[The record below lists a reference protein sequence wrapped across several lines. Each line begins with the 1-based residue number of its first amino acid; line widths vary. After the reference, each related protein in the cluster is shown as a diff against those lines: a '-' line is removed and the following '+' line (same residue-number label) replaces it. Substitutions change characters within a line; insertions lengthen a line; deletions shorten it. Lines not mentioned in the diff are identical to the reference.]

1 MDNQHRQSNALLAWS
16 WLKTS
21 LFVWILSTSIY
32 LWQISRPFPPLET
45 SHQWSLWKS
54 VEINPQRQLFS
65 FNNYL
70 KAITFSDDNQ
80 HGWAVGYKGT
90 ILSTTNSGHN
100 WHRETTNTSESLR
113 ALYFHTDAQHGWA
126 VGQGGAIIAT
136 VDGGKTWNS
145 QISNTN
151 IWLFSIK
158 FHIDALQGWAVGYN
172 GTILAT
178 TDGGRNWTFQ
188 DSGTKNLLRSVS
200 FLPDGQHGWAVGD
213 NGTIISTNN
222 AGKTWFTQNS
232 NSSKWLY
239 SICILA
245 DGLHGWTIGDEGTIV
260 ATIDGGSTWYPQR
273 SNTTQK
279 LNSVHF
285 DSNGQLGWA
294 VGNEGV
300 IISTNDGGKNWY
312 AQVSNT
318 ELGLNDIH
326 FSNDKKHGWVVGD
339 GNVILIT
346 ADGGN
351 HWQYAESYSRIP
363 APWYWITVL
372 LSAWLLWQAWRR
384 SPEQKFRDSI
394 ADMAASDAE
403 IRLASE
409 DRLEFIGLARGISR
423 FLRNAETRPPLTL
436 AITGDWG
443 SGKSSLMQLVCADL
457 RASGHR
463 PIWFNAWHH
472 QKEEHLFAALLGA
485 VYAQAVPS
493 LWSWQGVNFRLRLLW
508 LRSKQH
514 FGVLMLVV
522 MAVTI
527 ALVVSL
533 PALQQGKFKD
543 ISDNFASLQQ
553 WGAPVLAGLT
563 ALFAL
568 WKGMRP
574 FGVNPALLLTRLRD
588 NMSLRAASA
597 QNDFRAQFARQF
609 GELVQALPYRLVLVI
624 DDLDRCRPTAVLD
637 VMETVNYLTSAGEC
651 FVIFGMASE
660 RMQAALGLAF
670 KDIAA
675 ELVQMEGGVHLSE
688 ANADTALMKRRGY
701 AADYLQK
708 LVNIEIKVPDTH
720 DQPVHQL
727 LATPEA
733 APRQRV
739 LSVYQDLKK
748 LSPLFAVGIAIA
760 AGLWVAN
767 WWQPQA
773 QAPAPVMAVQP
784 VMAQSA
790 VLPAP
795 APVSLPEVIEPQR
808 KERPASAATV
818 QAGETTSVGTML
830 AWLGAAM
837 LPLLAVGVLVLVKL
851 LRRSRLVT
859 RDSQNFRDA
868 LAIWTGVVA
877 AKRSTPRAIKRFG
890 NRLRYLA
897 MLQQGE
903 LKDETLAESLR
914 AWLRSKLQRTAAT
927 APPPPV
933 DTLAEHQLIAMGAF
947 YEVMGAEWKVLI
959 NQALETNWETFLEER
974 KDHLEYALRTAIAA
988 HQTKFNC
995 PWPPSPAEIAVFE
1008 KLLSGVRLAGDP
1020 QPIKV
1025 APEENNSMSGAMPAE
1040 SVEQ

>member
-1 MDNQHRQSNALLAWS
+1 MGCR
-16 WLKTS
+16 
-21 LFVWILSTSIY
+21 
-32 LWQISRPFPPLET
+32 
-45 SHQWSLWKS
+45 
-54 VEINPQRQLFS
+54 
-65 FNNYL
+65 
-70 KAITFSDDNQ
+70 
-80 HGWAVGYKGT
+80 
-90 ILSTTNSGHN
+90 
-100 WHRETTNTSESLR
+100 
-113 ALYFHTDAQHGWA
+113 YF
-126 VGQGGAIIAT
+126 
-136 VDGGKTWNS
+136 
-145 QISNTN
+145 
-151 IWLFSIK
+151 
-158 FHIDALQGWAVGYN
+158 Y
-172 GTILAT
+172 
-178 TDGGRNWTFQ
+178 
-188 DSGTKNLLRSVS
+188 
-200 FLPDGQHGWAVGD
+200 PDGKSGWAVGD
-213 NGTIISTNN
+213 GGTVLNTSDD
-222 AGKTWFTQNS
+222 GKTWAEKNIGTSQQ
-232 NSSKWLY
+232 LR
-239 SICILA
+239 SIYFKP
-245 DGLHGWTIGDEGTIV
+245 DGLHGWIV
-260 ATIDGGSTWYPQR
+260 GEDGAIFATEDGGETWSPQT
-273 SNTTQK
+273 SNTKQF
-279 LNSVHF
+279 LLSVHF
-285 DSNGQLGWA
+285 IPDTQRGWI
-294 VGNEGV
+294 VGSGNT
-300 IISTNDGGKNWY
+300 ILTTTDGGK
-312 AQVSNT
+312 
-318 ELGLNDIH
+318 
-326 FSNDKKHGWVVGD
+326 
-339 GNVILIT
+339 
-346 ADGGN
+346 
-351 HWQYAESYSRIP
+351 HWHYAEFYRRLP
-363 APWYWITVL
+363 APWYWLVVAF
-372 LSAWLLWQAWRR
+372 SAWLGWLAWRLR
-384 SPEQKFRDSI
+384 PNGLARESI
-394 ADMAASDAE
+394 ANVAASDAE
-403 IRLASE
+403 VRSASE

-457 RASGHR
+457 RTSGHR

-493 LWSWQGVNFRLRLLW
+493 LWSWQGWSFRLHLLW
-508 LRSKQH
+508 LRSTKH
-514 FGVLMLVV
+514 FWLLIVLV
-522 MAVTI
+522 MAMTV

-533 PALQQGKFKD
+533 PTLQLGQWQAVR
-543 ISDNFASLQQ
+543 DNVDLLKQ
-553 WGAPVLAGLT
+553 WIAPVSAGVVT
-563 ALFAL
+563 LFAL

-660 RMQAALGLAF
+660 RVQAALGLAF

-688 ANADTALMKRRGY
+688 ANADSALMKRRAY

-733 APRQRV
+733 APRRRV
-739 LSVYQDLKK
+739 LSVYHDLKK

-760 AGLWVAN
+760 AGLWVASY
-767 WWQPQA
+767 WQPQA

-784 VMAQSA
+784 VVAQSA
-790 VLPAP
+790 VIPAP
-795 APVSLPEVIEPQR
+795 APVSQPVVIEPQR
-808 KERPASAATV
+808 KERPTGAATV

-837 LPLLAVGVLVLVKL
+837 LPLLAVGGVVLVKL

-868 LAIWTGVVA
+868 LTIWTGVVA

-903 LKDETLAESLR
+903 LKDETLAETLR
-914 AWLRSKLQRTAAT
+914 AWLRSKLHRSATT

-947 YEVMGAEWKVLI
+947 YEVMVEKWK
-959 NQALETNWETFLEER
+959 
-974 KDHLEYALRTAIAA
+974 TAINLPRDFPANELVTALQTAA
-988 HQTKFNC
+988 ITHQEKFNC

-1020 QPIKV
+1020 QPISTVKV
-1025 APEENNSMSGAMPAE
+1025 EFSGAASIELTASGTMTTDSTAAPLTE
-1040 SVEQ
+1040 G